1 MTRALTPED
10 VASRWQCSPAE
21 LERIERLRGVARS
34 LELGP
39 IARPAPPS
47 PPVPIPATEPKR
59 REVSALD
66 RVIAQRRGEPVPKAG
81 HRVSDKT
88 YFIRCEDYVKIG
100 IAVDVMKRMR
110 DLQSANP
117 KRLELL
123 AVVEGCHKFER
134 SLHRR
139 FADLRHSDEWFR
151 LGPELSEYIEEIRA
165 QHKASQ

>member
-1 MTRALTPED
+1 MTRALTPEE
-10 VASRWQCSPAE
+10 VAERWQRSLAE
-21 LERIERLRGVARS
+21 LECIERLRGAARS

-39 IARPAPPS
+39 IARPTPPS
-47 PPVPIPATEPKR
+47 PPVPIPTTEPKR
-59 REVSALD
+59 REVRALD
-66 RVIAQRRGEPVPKAG
+66 RAIAQSRGKPTPEAG
-81 HRVSDKT
+81 PRVSDKT

-110 DLQSANP
+110 GLQSANP
-117 KRLELL
+117 NRLELL